1 MSHQPFRHG
10 RGPSLTRGDG
20 RTTLRRVRAD
30 ERSGARAATPADA
43 SASTGQDQAPVP
55 RGDDPA
61 VPAPWREARDAF
73 VAHLALERGRRANTV
88 DAYRRD
94 ADDLIR
100 TVADWGV
107 EHPGELDLLALRR
120 YLADLAD
127 RGYARATLAR
137 RAATIRTWFAFLT
150 ERGIVSRDVAALLQ
164 SPTPGRHLP
173 RVLRVDEVT
182 RLLEAPDP
190 ATATGR
196 RDRALLELLYAAGAR
211 VGEACGL
218 DLGDLDLAQRQVRLD
233 GKGGKQRIV
242 PLGAPAVDALRTY
255 LGVARPVLLA
265 GGTAPTGDAVF
276 LGVRGGRLGTRDA
289 RTIVERAAVMAGVG
303 HVTPH
308 TLRHTAATHLLEGGA
323 DVRQVQ
329 EVLGHSSLATTQRYT
344 HLSRGRLREVHAA
357 AHPRARSSGRQRG

>member
-1 MSHQPFRHG
+1 V
-10 RGPSLTRGDG
+10 

-30 ERSGARAATPADA
+30 EGDGARAAAPADH
-43 SASTGQDQAPVP
+43 P
-55 RGDDPA
+55 RPEPSPA
-61 VPAPWREARDAF
+61 DGPAPAIPAAWTEALEAF
-73 VAHLALERGRRANTV
+73 VAYLALERGRRTNTV

-94 ADDLIR
+94 ANDLIR
-100 TVADWGV
+100 TVTGWGIV
-107 EHPGELDLLALRR
+107 HPSELELLVLRR

-127 RGYARATLAR
+127 RGYARTTLAR
-137 RAATIRTWFAFLT
+137 RAATIRTWFAFLA
-150 ERGIVSRDVAALLQ
+150 ERGVVERDVASLLQ

-173 RVLRVDEVT
+173 RVLRVDEVI
-182 RLLEAPDP
+182 RLLDAPDADTP
-190 ATATGR
+190 VGR

-218 DLGDLDLAQRQVRLD
+218 DLDDLDLPQQQVRLD

-242 PLGAPAVDALRTY
+242 PLGVPAVDALRGY
-255 LGVARPVLLA
+255 LGTARPTLLA
-265 GGTAPTGDAVF
+265 GRRGPDRAAADAVF
-276 LGVRGGRLGTRDA
+276 LGARGGRLGTRDA
-289 RTIVERAAVMAGVG
+289 RTIVGRAGTLAGVG

-308 TLRHTAATHLLEGGA
+308 TLRHSAATHLLEGGA

-357 AHPRARSSGRQRG
+357 AHPRARSPRSPRG

>member
-1 MSHQPFRHG
+1 M
-10 RGPSLTRGDG
+10 
-20 RTTLRRVRAD
+20 TLRTGLPTLRHVRAD
-30 ERSGARAATPADA
+30 EQSEPRATVPVGTRLPPAW
-43 SASTGQDQAPVP
+43 S
-55 RGDDPA
+55 
-61 VPAPWREARDAF
+61 EALDAF
-73 VAHLALERGRRANTV
+73 LAYLALERGRRPNTV

-94 ADDLIR
+94 AADLVR
-100 TVADWGV
+100 TVAGWGIV
-107 EHPGELDLLALRR
+107 HPDELELLTLRR

-137 RAATIRTWFAFLT
+137 RAATIRTWFAFLA
-150 ERGIVSRDVAALLQ
+150 ERGVVARDVASLLQ
-164 SPTPGRHLP
+164 SPTAGRHLP

-182 RLLEAPDP
+182 RLLEAPDAATP
-190 ATATGR
+190 AGR

-218 DLGDLDLAQRQVRLD
+218 DLADVDLAQQQVRLD

-242 PLGAPAVDALRTY
+242 PLGVPAVDAMRAY
-255 LGVARPVLLA
+255 V
-265 GGTAPTGDAVF
+265 GTARLQLLPAPDGAAPVATADAVF
-276 LGVRGGRLGTRDA
+276 LGVRGGRLSTREA
-289 RTIVERAAVMAGVG
+289 RSVVARAAALAGVG

-357 AHPRARSSGRQRG
+357 AHPRARSSERRRG